1 MSILWQP
8 RLFIRGALS
17 LAAVSGTAFLLTR
30 RKLNQKCRR
39 IPLSTV
45 PKSSAC
51 RNFVEIGERTNHPAW
66 GLSSSTL
73 LPSWPGDNTTPT
85 HWIPSFTAV
94 QVELPISLLTKDT
107 PQSGTDLLPLVKTL
121 FAAFLSSP
129 VMAFERWLM
138 NRGVPPLSFTPG
150 QHLFGTAP
158 NPGAFLLGTWSS
170 ASGQPLNPLL
180 LPDTAPNP
188 VAAFPSNKDVLQGRN
203 GEGEAAGLVLY
214 WRGTGQPIQK
224 VNRVIAAVGLPWQ
237 VMQGGF
243 QEFIIERMEDSKE
256 MVRVTYVSV
265 EAQRMDPGGGGRR
278 NFGRLPWV
286 LMEMHV
292 MYAQSLLWGAV
303 GRLGR

>member
-1 MSILWQP
+1 M
-8 RLFIRGALS
+8 
-17 LAAVSGTAFLLTR
+17 
-30 RKLNQKCRR
+30 
-39 IPLSTV
+39 
-45 PKSSAC
+45 
-51 RNFVEIGERTNHPAW
+51 
-66 GLSSSTL
+66 
-73 LPSWPGDNTTPT
+73 
-85 HWIPSFTAV
+85 
-94 QVELPISLLTKDT
+94 
-107 PQSGTDLLPLVKTL
+107 
-121 FAAFLSSP
+121 
-129 VMAFERWLM
+129 
-138 NRGVPPLSFTPG
+138 
-150 QHLFGTAP
+150 
-158 NPGAFLLGTWSS
+158 
-170 ASGQPLNPLL
+170 
-180 LPDTAPNP
+180 
-188 VAAFPSNKDVLQGRN
+188 
-203 GEGEAAGLVLY
+203 LY